1 MSVCAERE
9 GTDTES
15 EANGGRPSQSF
26 LYHSV
31 NLLAAGD
38 AGAAARSASSGNGA
52 LAHADWREASVR
64 VPPPG
69 TRSTSLADAQVSRA
83 ASAADEARDEP
94 GAVHVPPGA
103 LGVGHSLLGTR
114 SRLLLCTRLQCFH
127 IYTVHINAQENYNTC
142 TPICSQICGG
152 EMNQSIHSLSESSR
166 SVAFM
171 LFVFMPPAANFWKSS
186 STSSNMVLRGSGWP
200 LVCFEQIARLFTRLR
215 IQYTLFTEYMCEMKQ
230 YSYYL
235 LVSLLSY

>member
-69 TRSTSLADAQVSRA
+69 TRSTSLADAQLSGA
-83 ASAADEARDEP
+83 ASAVDEARDEP

-103 LGVGHSLLGTR
+103 HGLRGTR
-114 SRLLLCTRLQCFH
+114 SHFLLLVCTRSELTILLLQCFH
-127 IYTVHINAQENYNTC
+127 VCTDEYQRARETTTC
-142 TPICSQICGG
+142 TRIVHRCS
-152 EMNQSIHSLSESSR
+152 EER
-166 SVAFM
+166 
-171 LFVFMPPAANFWKSS
+171 
-186 STSSNMVLRGSGWP
+186 
-200 LVCFEQIARLFTRLR
+200 
-215 IQYTLFTEYMCEMKQ
+215 
-230 YSYYL
+230 
-235 LVSLLSY
+235 